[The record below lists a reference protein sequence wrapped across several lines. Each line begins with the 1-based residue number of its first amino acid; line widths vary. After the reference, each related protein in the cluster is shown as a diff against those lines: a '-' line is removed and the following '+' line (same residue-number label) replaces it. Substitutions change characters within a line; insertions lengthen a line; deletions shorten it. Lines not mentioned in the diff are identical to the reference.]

1 MRQKLI
7 SITQM
12 LLQKLAILYLK
23 RQDMITDDSDPEYT
37 EKDEEDIG
45 YIQSAY
51 KELISDYEGKLFS
64 TPLQYIDMQQLFGD
78 MHEAGYEPF
87 EGQRESV
94 FTGEEFEGL
103 GALAAPFAEFS
114 NIVYRFI
121 CKTTME
127 QMESNGAVELAV
139 GEEGLHY
146 VAKVDDE
153 VVQKAVDLARV
164 FQ

>member
-1 MRQKLI
+1 MKQKLI
-7 SITQM
+7 TVVKA
-12 LLQKLAILYLK
+12 LLQKLAIFYLE
-23 RQDMITDDSDPEYT
+23 RQNLITDDSLPDYT

-45 YIQSAY
+45 YIQSSY
-51 KELISDYEGKLFS
+51 KELIGEYEGKLFS

-87 EGQRESV
+87 EGQRDSV

-103 GALAAPFAEFS
+103 GALAEPFAEFS

-127 QMESNGAVELAV
+127 QMEDNGAVELAV

-153 VVQKAVDLARV
+153 VVQRAVDLARV